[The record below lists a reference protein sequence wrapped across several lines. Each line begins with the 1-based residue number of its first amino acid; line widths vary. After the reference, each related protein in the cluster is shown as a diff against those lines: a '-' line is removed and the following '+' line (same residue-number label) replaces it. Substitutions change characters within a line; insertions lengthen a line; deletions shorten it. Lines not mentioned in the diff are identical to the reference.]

1 MNYQK
6 LFEYFNQAAILF
18 FRNYRAH
25 VDFLLL
31 WIIEILKSCGKY

>member
-31 WIIEILKSCGKY
+31 LYLDH

>member
-6 LFEYFNQAAILF
+6 LFEYFNQTAS

-25 VDFLLL
+25 VDFLPL